1 MKYGFKNPKFKVLN
15 LWKFC
20 GNLILNVDKRIKK
33 IKCRISEKKVGQAG
47 WVANSYLAPCE
58 NHETVYKMR
67 YFRP

>member
-20 GNLILNVDKRIKK
+20 GNLILNVDKREFQK
-33 IKCRISEKKVGQAG
+33 KKVGQAG